1 MSTNE
6 QIETLL
12 KNVQQGLSK
21 YSVTELNDAI
31 ITALHNKSDK
41 KKEIKYVFKIVC
53 NEYGISET
61 TLKNLTKRGFLQDA
75 KQITYCLLYYNVGL
89 SQRYIAK
96 CIFFNWQTSISN
108 AIKRHEKANLQ
119 VKTDREFLEKYEL
132 LKKKLRNYIKKQNK
146 LV

>member
-1 MSTNE
+1 MSSNE

-41 KKEIKYVFKIVC
+41 KKEIKYVFRIVC
-53 NEYGISET
+53 NEYGISEN

-108 AIKRHEKANLQ
+108 GIKRHEKANLQ
-119 VKTDREFLEKYEL
+119 VKTDREFLEKYEM